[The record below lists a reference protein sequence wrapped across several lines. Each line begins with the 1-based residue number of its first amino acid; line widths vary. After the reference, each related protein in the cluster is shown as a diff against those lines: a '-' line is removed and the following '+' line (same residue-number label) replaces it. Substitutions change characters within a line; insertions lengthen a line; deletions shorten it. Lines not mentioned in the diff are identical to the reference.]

1 VLASRSEAFGL
12 TMAVEAGC
20 GMPCVGANIEG
31 IPEVMRGDV
40 TGLLFESGNAED
52 LLNKLEMQVNLIV
65 A

>member
-1 VLASRSEAFGL
+1 
-12 TMAVEAGC
+12 
-20 GMPCVGANIEG
+20 MPCVGANIEG

-52 LLNKLEMQVNLIV
+52 LLNKLEMQINSIV